1 MVSIVLPNTGDA
13 NWGPILNTA
22 VNAINTGKPDLANI
36 EVNVKNYGAIGNG
49 ITDDT
54 LAIQT
59 AINTAG
65 EGGSVF
71 IPSGTYKISAQLV
84 VFSKFQMR
92 GAGTGATQINQ
103 VTNNTPI
110 IVSRSYV
117 SALSYTPV
125 GNLTIKDIRLNGT
138 STGSGQHGIIL
149 RDFYSRVENVYV
161 TATGGNG
168 VRFTHLNDASSPF
181 GSSMPENQ
189 LLGTTVRN
197 CGNTGVYA
205 VHLGADDNAKLTA
218 GIVQNL
224 IVDTTGSATAP
235 DSHLSV
241 GASANW
247 VVRGVHGYGTVG
259 SDSVRINAASST
271 IVDDVFVDGAFG
283 SSSAGVNF
291 RNLQQSTIVNNV
303 TVNAPNSSTT
313 NGAIFLQRSGSF
325 TAPRITV
332 SNLTVVQV
340 NNKTIAGVNSADAA
354 IVARLSG
361 FVTDGAFAG
370 NVTAVGGTGSGNI
383 KTTNSSGLNSGTL
396 ATVANTVTEGD
407 VASFVIP
414 ANDAVAGSQYRCTV
428 RMTAST
434 TGTPNLSLR
443 IRIGTNSVAIPRSV
457 VATASAL
464 ASAAGEI
471 EFFLTVLTGGASGTI
486 SCYARSVSRFTNGAG
501 GAANVESDVTQTV
514 PTTDCTANQTV
525 HVQATWGTASASN
538 TITGTNIIVSRL
550 GSL

>member
-1 MVSIVLPNTGDA
+1 MVSITLPNAGDA
-13 NWGPILNTA
+13 NWAPVLNTA
-22 VNAINTGKPDLANI
+22 IAAINNGKPDLTNI
-36 EVNVKNYGAIGNG
+36 EVNVKNYFAVGNG
-49 ITDDT
+49 IADDT
-54 LAIQT
+54 IAIQN
-59 AINTAG
+59 AINAAG

-71 IPSGTYKISAQLV
+71 MPSGTYKITSQLV
-84 VFSKFQMR
+84 VFSKFQLR

-103 VTNNTPI
+103 ATNNTPI

-125 GNLTIKDIRLNGT
+125 GGLTIKDLRVNGT
-138 STGSGQHGIIL
+138 STGTGQHGIIV
-149 RDFYSRVENVYV
+149 RDFSSRIENVYA
-161 TATGGNG
+161 TACGGNSI
-168 VRFTHLNDASSPF
+168 RFTHLNDASSPF
-181 GSSMPENQ
+181 GSLMAENQ
-189 LLGTTVRN
+189 LLNSTVRN

-205 VHLGADDNAKLTA
+205 VHLGADDNAKLVS

-259 SDSVRINAASST
+259 SDSVRINAASNT
-271 IVDDVFVDGAFG
+271 FVDDVFVDGAFG
-283 SSSAGVNF
+283 SSSAGINF
-291 RNLQQSTIVNNV
+291 RNLQQSTTVSNV

-332 SNLTVVQV
+332 TNLTVVQA

-361 FVTDGAFAG
+361 FMTDGAFYG
-370 NVTAVGGTGSGNI
+370 NVSPVTGAGAATV
-383 KTTNSSGLNSGTL
+383 KTGNSSGISGGTV

-414 ANDAVAGSQYRCTV
+414 ANDAVTGVQYKCTV

-443 IRIGTNSVAIPRSV
+443 VRIGANSVVLPRSA

-464 ASAAGEI
+464 ASAAGEM
-471 EFFLTVLTGGASGTI
+471 EFVLSVLTGGASGTI
-486 SCYARSVSRFTNGAG
+486 SCSARSVSRFTNGAA
-501 GAANVESDVTQTV
+501 GAATVESDVTQTV
-514 PTTDCTANQTV
+514 PTTDCTASQTV

-538 TITGTNIIVSRL
+538 TISGTNIIVSRL